1 MLKFECKELGTNCS
15 YVAQGISLDEVKKDA
30 MDHAQT
36 VHKDWLAKMSP
47 QQIGELDKT
56 LTRLTY

>member
-15 YVAQGISLDEVKKDA
+15 YVAKGDNLDEVKKNA
-30 MDHAQT
+30 MAYAQT

-47 QQIGELDKT
+47 Q
-56 LTRLTY
+56 